1 MKKQMHPGL
10 WQHWESFITLNQKTL
25 QRDEVHNADQSIVIK
40 TIKSETVGGGKKKR
54 EVSYLYQVSGDK
66 ERKTGKPQGFF
77 CQRKGNEQQASWT
90 GKL

>member
-1 MKKQMHPGL
+1 M
-10 WQHWESFITLNQKTL
+10 L

-90 GKL
+90 GKP